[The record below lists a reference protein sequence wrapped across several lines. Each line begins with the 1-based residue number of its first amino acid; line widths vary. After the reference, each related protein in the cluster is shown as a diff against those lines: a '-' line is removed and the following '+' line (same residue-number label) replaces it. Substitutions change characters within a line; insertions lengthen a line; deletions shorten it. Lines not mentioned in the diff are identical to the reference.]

1 MAKQFS
7 VYNGPQVTTAAPAP
21 VATGTAV
28 KTMIQVATSA
38 SGSIQMCEWWW
49 GGDAFAAAAPGTVE
63 LMFATNLTTPATV
76 TAYAAADIKKYD
88 PQSAASLV
96 TLGTTSS
103 GFTATAEGTPVTPF
117 SAATQ
122 QVSPTSGFYLQWP
135 YGARPEHSVS
145 GLLRLRN
152 KFGTTVNAICGL
164 AWEE

>member
-7 VYNGPQVTTAAPAP
+7 VYNGPAVTTAAPAP
-21 VATGTAV
+21 VATGTSV

-38 SGSIQMCEWWW
+38 SKELQVTEWWW

-63 LMFATNLTTPATV
+63 LMFANNLTTPATV

-88 PQSAASLV
+88 PNSVASLI
-96 TLGTTSS
+96 TLGTTAS
-103 GFTATAEGTPVTPF
+103 GFTATAEGTPVAPF

-122 QVSPTSGFYLQWP
+122 QVSPTSGIYLQYP
-135 YGARPEHSVS
+135 YGARPELPAS
-145 GLLRLRN
+145 GTLRLRN

-164 AWEE
+164 AYEE